1 MTEFPLDDP
10 ASGFLGAPRVTAEE
24 LESGQVAV
32 LGAPSDITH
41 NTRFGTRLGPESV
54 REASQALAAEF
65 AAGPVR
71 RTPGAASE
79 SFRPEALRDAGDL
92 DVFPADVQATTAAL
106 REGIAAVART
116 GAIPATI
123 GGDHYITYPCF
134 LGVADA
140 AAERGIERLG
150 YLQLDGHLDYGD
162 VNRVWGRLFHG
173 SNARRISEHPL
184 VDPHNIA
191 WVGTQGFQSVRNWT
205 AVKDTGATAITH
217 REVHEGGV
225 PAAIERAIEVAGK
238 GTDAVY
244 VTIDIDVLDSGFAP
258 GTGGVVIGGM
268 HPNQLLEATDLLAAI
283 DLIATDVVEVAP
295 NLDASG
301 RTSRYA
307 AEALTRMVWP
317 RLFTPAG

>member
-1 MTEFPLDDP
+1 MTDVRFENP
-10 ASGFLGAPRVTAEE
+10 SGGFLGAPRVATDE
-24 LESGQVAV
+24 LRSGQVAV

-41 NTRFGTRLGPESV
+41 NTRFGTRSGPESV
-54 REASQALAAEF
+54 RAASQALAAELG
-65 AAGPVR
+65 AGPVC
-71 RTPGAASE
+71 RTAGAEPE
-79 SFRPEALRDAGDL
+79 SFRPEAIRDAGDL
-92 DVFPADVQATTAAL
+92 DVYPADVQATTAAM

-116 GAIPATI
+116 GALPATI

-150 YLQLDGHLDYGD
+150 YIQLDGHLDYGD

-173 SNARRISEHPL
+173 SNARRISEHDL
-184 VDPHNIA
+184 VDPRNIA

-217 REVHEGGV
+217 REVHERGV
-225 PAAIERAIEVAGK
+225 IATVEQAIEVATA

-268 HPNQLLEATDLLAAI
+268 HPTQLLEATDLLAAI
-283 DLIATDVVEVAP
+283 DPIATDVVEVAP
-295 NLDASG
+295 NLDPGG

-317 RLFTPAG
+317 RLFATL